1 MSGGSWDYL
10 FGRMDDAADRLVVSS
25 DPRRKAFG
33 LLMRRC
39 AKAMHDIEWVDSGDC
54 GPGDDADA
62 IDAAL
67 RGINTAD
74 LIRAYRDESLELVEK
89 LNAMLA
95 LSEDGK

>member
-10 FGRMDDAADRLVVSS
+10 FGRMDNAADRLVASRV
-25 DPRRKAFG
+25 PRRKAFG
-33 LLMRRC
+33 LLMRSC
-39 AKAMHDIEWVDSGDC
+39 AKAMHDIEWVDSGDY
-54 GPGDDADA
+54 GPGDDVDA

-67 RGINTAD
+67 NGIDTAD
-74 LIRAYRDESLELVEK
+74 LIKAYRDELLELVEK